1 MNATG
6 GAGRTQATDSAGGAV
21 GAAEAGDAAGAGDVN
36 AFDAFE
42 RRAWKGRAEAY
53 AGSFAELCRYAVQ
66 DLLDAA
72 GVRAGTASAVRA
84 GGSAQSSGA
93 AEAAGIRVLDVGTGP
108 GTVAAAAVAR
118 GARVTAVDAEPSM
131 VARAAMSVPEAEVR
145 HALLPDLPFPDG
157 AFDAV
162 VGNFVLNHVGR
173 PAAALA
179 ELRRVTAPGGR
190 TALTVWS
197 SPHAPGQALL
207 GRAVQ
212 SVGVERP
219 ASVPELDAEEDF
231 PRTEAGL
238 AALFAAAG
246 LPGARTRT
254 LAWDHVVDADVWWSG
269 PAAGIASVGQILAAQ
284 TPEVVAAIRLRY
296 EELAAEFRR
305 PDGLLALPHRALL
318 AWAEVR

>member
-1 MNATG
+1 MKATG
-6 GAGRTQATDSAGGAV
+6 GAV
-21 GAAEAGDAAGAGDVN
+21 GTAGAGDVN

-53 AGSFAELCRYAVQ
+53 AGSFAELCRYAVPY
-66 DLLDAA
+66 LLDAA
-72 GVRAGTASAVRA
+72 DVRAGAGSDVRA
-84 GGSAQSSGA
+84 EGT
-93 AEAAGIRVLDVGTGP
+93 AGIRVLDVGTGP

-131 VARAAMSVPEAEVR
+131 VARAARSVPEAEVR

-162 VGNFVLNHVGR
+162 VANFVLNHVGR

-190 TALTVWS
+190 IALTVWS
-197 SPHAPGQALL
+197 APHAPGQALL

-212 SVGVERP
+212 AAGVERP
-219 ASVPELDAEEDF
+219 ASVPEVDAEEDF

-246 LPGARTRT
+246 LPGARTRS

-269 PAAGIASVGQILAAQ
+269 PAAGIASVGQTVVAQ
-284 TPEVVAAIRLRY
+284 PPEVIAEIHAHY
-296 EELAAEFRR
+296 EALAAEFRR

-318 AWAEVR
+318 ASAEVR